1 MYISRTSVNL
11 GLNSTCDTGNAVSQ
25 VSSLQ
30 AENGGLSDAS
40 QGLDRER
47 SAQDVL
53 ADILGDF
60 GGSPPRSARP
70 PGPSRSQGKKT

>member
-1 MYISRTSVNL
+1 M
-11 GLNSTCDTGNAVSQ
+11 SQ
-25 VSSLQ
+25 ASCLRAESS
-30 AENGGLSDAS
+30 GLSDAS
-40 QGLDRER
+40 HGLDTEQ

-70 PGPSRSQGKKT
+70 SAPSSLQGNAMSQTSSPPYNLGYGKN